1 VNEPHRFR
9 AMGCEVVVAGASA
22 AARRAVERLFAER
35 EQRFSRFLPDSEL
48 SRLNR
53 STRPLVAV
61 SAEFASTLAV
71 ALDAAAQTD
80 GLVDPTLGRAV
91 AGAGYD
97 RDFAEVGDDERPA
110 APGPRGRWR
119 EIRVQGSLVERPVDV
134 ELDLAGVVK
143 ALAVDAAADLLDGP
157 GWVSAGGD
165 IATRGA
171 VDVALPGGGAAR
183 LVSGGMATSGTV
195 RRRWRRDGILQHH
208 LVDPG
213 TGRPST
219 SPWEQVTVAGGSCL
233 GADVAAKAAFLL
245 GDRGPDWLAER
256 GLPGRFLDADG
267 TVVVSDAWARMLAPE
282 GACT

>member
-9 AMGCEVVVAGASA
+9 AMGCEVVLAGAA
-22 AARRAVERLFAER
+22 PAARRAVEQLFAER
-35 EQRFSRFLPDSEL
+35 EQRFSRFRPDSEL

-53 STRPLVAV
+53 SARPLVAV
-61 SAEFASTLAV
+61 SSELASALAV

-80 GLVDPTLGRAV
+80 GLVDPTLGRALT
-91 AGAGYD
+91 GAGYD
-97 RDFAEVGDDERPA
+97 RDFADVADDLRPA
-110 APGPRGRWR
+110 APGQRGRWR
-119 EIRVQGSLVERPVDV
+119 EIRLQGSLVEHPVGI

-171 VDVALPGGGAAR
+171 VDVALPGGGAVR

-195 RRRWRRDGILQHH
+195 HRRWRRGGVLQHH
-208 LVDPG
+208 LVDPA
-213 TGRPST
+213 TGSPST

-245 GDRGPDWLAER
+245 ADRGPGWLAER

-267 TVVVSDAWARMLAPE
+267 AVVVSDAWARMLAPE
-282 GACT
+282 EACT